1 MLSLAASA
9 ERRGGWRGPGIE
21 SSSSGRPARGRAA
34 RRGKVVRL
42 RLAPIVLVLGTLA
55 LLTWKRELFTVS
67 RPGVAPAPLRLAEPE
82 RRTRPEFDA
91 ILPAVPVGMV
101 HLQGSG
107 AVHVVHYWAPW
118 EQHGLAQARALDSLG
133 TLVAAADLRIAIV
146 CFDPFPSVARWVRR
160 AAIRTPVLLDHPGR
174 LAASLPCPSIPYTY
188 VLDRAGRIAVA
199 QPGEVD
205 WLAPPTRALLD
216 SLVRAASPQPAAS
229 AGRAL

>member
-1 MLSLAASA
+1 M
-9 ERRGGWRGPGIE
+9 
-21 SSSSGRPARGRAA
+21 
-34 RRGKVVRL
+34 RL

-55 LLTWKRELFTVS
+55 LLAWKRELFTVS
-67 RPGVAPAPLRLAEPE
+67 RPGTAPAALRLAPLDQ
-82 RRTRPEFDA
+82 RTRPEFDA
-91 ILPAVPVGMV
+91 ILPAVPMGMV

-133 TLVAAADLRIAIV
+133 TLVAGADLRIAIV

-160 AAIRTPVLLDHPGR
+160 AAIRTPVLLDHPGK

-205 WLAPPTRALLD
+205 WLAPRTRALLD
-216 SLVRAASPQPAAS
+216 SLVRVRSPEP
-229 AGRAL
+229 GEPRRRVL